1 MSNLGEVLRERRKE
15 KKLSIDEVAEKLRI
29 RNKYLIQI
37 EDNDIDPSNVYVQGY
52 IKNYANFLKVDV
64 KEYIIVK
71 KPDIE
76 VKKEVQTEDIS
87 DITTTPSLK
96 VVSASILA
104 IVASIL
110 AVIYMSN
117 IDFSVFSLSKKESS
131 VINDSEMVS
140 DITSNV
146 KKDFGSQKNKDS
158 ISEENVIDRI
168 NSFQI
173 VVKNINKDYKV
184 IVTAN
189 SPVEVSIF
197 DIEGE
202 LVSRER
208 LDLGED
214 ASFFGKD
221 HKELKFITN
230 APKAIDITFDKIN

>member
-1 MSNLGEVLRERRKE
+1 MSNLGEILREKRKE

-117 IDFSVFSLSKKESS
+117 IDFAVFSLSKKESS

-158 ISEENVIDRI
+158 ILEENVIDRI

-173 VVKNINKDYKV
+173 VVKNINKDCKV

-230 APKAIDITFDKIN
+230 APKAIDITFEKIN

>member
-1 MSNLGEVLRERRKE
+1 MSNLGEILREKRKE

-230 APKAIDITFDKIN
+230 APKAIDITFEKIN